1 MTRLRFALSA
11 AAALAFAAPLAAQ
24 AQYNINIGGGGGGG
38 GDSVTCESQDGNYRE
53 SRGRF
58 ANAPVLVENL
68 SSTPCVEG
76 RNWGSRG
83 PGSVWVSGGCR
94 GRFADAYYGGGGGGY
109 NPGYQQGGY
118 GDVIRCESDD
128 GRHRECRTGTRGRVA
143 LVRQLSESPCIEG
156 QTWGS
161 NRNGT
166 VWVRQGC
173 RGEFAA
179 GGYGGGYNPGYN
191 GGYAPGYQG
200 GNSNY
205 TITCESQD
213 RRYSSCHWD
222 ARWGYPRLVQEL
234 SARSCR
240 EGESWGYDGRGL
252 LWVDRGC
259 RARFSTR

>member
-1 MTRLRFALSA
+1 MSPLSLALSA
-11 AAALAFAAPLAAQ
+11 AAALMLGAPLAAQ
-24 AQYNINIGGGGGGG
+24 AQWNSSVGGG
-38 GDSVTCESQDGNYRE
+38 GDSITCESQDGNYRE
-53 SRGRF
+53 CRGRF
-58 ANAPVLVENL
+58 SNAPVLVENL

-94 GRFADAYYGGGGGGY
+94 GRFADAYYGGGY
-109 NPGYQQGGY
+109 NPGSNPGYRPGGSG
-118 GDVIRCESDD
+118 GDVVRCESDD

-143 LVRQLSESPCIEG
+143 LVRQLSQSPCIEG

-173 RGEFAA
+173 RGEFAS
-179 GGYGGGYNPGYN
+179 GGYNPGYN
-191 GGYAPGYQG
+191 GGYAPGYPG
-200 GNSNY
+200 GGSY

-222 ARWGYPRLVQEL
+222 ARWGYPRLVQEM
-234 SARSCR
+234 SASSCQ
-240 EGESWGYDGRGL
+240 EGRTWGYDGRGL

>member
-1 MTRLRFALSA
+1 MFRLRFVLSA
-11 AAALAFAAPLAAQ
+11 VAALAFAAPFAVH
-24 AQYNINIGGGGGGG
+24 AQYGGE
-38 GDSVTCESQDGNYRE
+38 SVVCESQDGNFRE
-53 SRGRF
+53 CRARF
-58 ANAPVLVENL
+58 SNAPVLVENL
-68 SSTPCVEG
+68 SATPCVEG

-94 GRFADAYYGGGGGGY
+94 GRFADAYYGGGQNPGY
-109 NPGYQQGGY
+109 NPGYGQGGY
-118 GDVIRCESDD
+118 GEVVRCESID
-128 GRHRECRTGTRGRVA
+128 GRQRECRANTRGRLA

-179 GGYGGGYNPGYN
+179 GGYNPGYN
-191 GGYAPGYQG
+191 GGYAPGYPG
-200 GNSNY
+200 GGNY

-222 ARWGYPRLVQEL
+222 SRWGYPRLVQEM
-234 SARSCR
+234 SASSCR
-240 EGESWGYDGRGL
+240 EGSTWGYDGRGL

>member
-1 MTRLRFALSA
+1 MSPLRFFLSA
-11 AAALAFAAPLAAQ
+11 AAAFALSAPFAAH
-24 AQYNINIGGGGGGG
+24 AQYHG
-38 GDSVTCESQDGNYRE
+38 SETVTCESQDGNFRE
-53 SRGRF
+53 CRGRF
-58 ANAPVLVENL
+58 SNAPVLVENL
-68 SSTPCVEG
+68 SATPCVEG

-94 GRFADAYYGGGGGGY
+94 GRFADAYYGGGQYNPGY
-109 NPGYQQGGY
+109 NPGYGQGGY
-118 GDVIRCESDD
+118 GEVVRCESND
-128 GRHRECRTGTRGRVA
+128 GRHQECRTNVRGRVA

-161 NRNGT
+161 HRNGV

-191 GGYAPGYQG
+191 GGYAPGYPGG
-200 GNSNY
+200 GNYS
-205 TITCESQD
+205 ITCESQD

-222 ARWGYPRLVQEL
+222 ARWGYPQLVQEL
-234 SARSCR
+234 SASSCR
-240 EGESWGYDGRGL
+240 EGSSWGYDGRGL

-259 RARFSTR
+259 RARFATR